1 MGVSAM
7 SNPIRRLVAS
17 FSVAA
22 IWLLLCV
29 LHLSSSI
36 AKKDNSPFSFYS
48 LLAIAWVI
56 VWLLYLHSCV
66 RVFRIGWLWFFSILL
81 LLAVFL
87 WALLDSH
94 PWIALIALGVA
105 IVDQV
110 VIFIVVRRSGL
121 NPQIPNRWT
130 NPTA

>member
-1 MGVSAM
+1 M
-7 SNPIRRLVAS
+7 SNPIRRLLAR

-29 LHLSSSI
+29 LHVSSSI
-36 AKKDNSPFSFYS
+36 AKKHNSSFSFYS
-48 LLAIAWVI
+48 VLAIAWVV
-56 VWLLYLHSCV
+56 VWLLYLHNCV
-66 RVFRIGWLWFFSILL
+66 KVFRLRWLWFFSILL

-87 WALLDSH
+87 WALLDGH

-105 IVDQV
+105 IVDQG
-110 VIFIVVRRSGL
+110 VIFIIVRGSSI
-121 NPQIPNRWT
+121 NPQISNRWT